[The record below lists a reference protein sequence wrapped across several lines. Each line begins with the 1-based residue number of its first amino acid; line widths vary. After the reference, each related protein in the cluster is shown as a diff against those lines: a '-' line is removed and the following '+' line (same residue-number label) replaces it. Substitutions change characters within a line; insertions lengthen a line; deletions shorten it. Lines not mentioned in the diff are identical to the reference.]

1 MTHDGGDGMLGRG
14 GKALRAWLGATA
26 LYASALGAATLC
38 ASALGA
44 TAQAAQ
50 AGPRAEVIH
59 WWTTGGE
66 SAAVDEVARAY
77 RRAGGEWVSTAIAG
91 GDQARAVTINRILGG
106 DPPTAAQFTTSKQFL
121 DIIEEGLLGT
131 VDDLARREDW
141 DNQLPAPIL
150 DVIKVRGHY
159 YAVPLNVHM
168 QTWIWYSKT
177 AFARAGIRREPRSVD
192 ELFAALDKLKAA
204 GLIPLAHGGQ
214 SWQET
219 VLFSLMLAEV
229 GGRDLYL
236 RVLRDRD
243 QDAIR
248 SAEFRR
254 VLLAFK
260 RLRGYV
266 DAAAPGRNWNDA
278 TALVIAGRAGLQV
291 MGDWAKG
298 EFLTAGQVAG
308 RDYGCIAGLTPHS
321 PYLVQGDVFV
331 FPRTSDPG
339 TLRAQRMLAQVADAP
354 AVQLAFNRLKGSIP
368 VRRDADAAG
377 FDACAQQGMAAMRDR
392 DRPLG
397 ITEVYLTPDQNG
409 AMQDVLTSYWNTA
422 MPVERAQNSIA
433 SALRY

>member
-1 MTHDGGDGMLGRG
+1 MVGTGR
-14 GKALRAWLGATA
+14 KALCAW
-26 LYASALGAATLC
+26 LC
-38 ASALGA
+38 ASAW
-44 TAQAAQ
+44 AAQ

-91 GDQARAVTINRILGG
+91 GDQARAVTVNRILGG
-106 DPPTAAQFTTSKQFL
+106 DPPTAAQFNTSKQFL

-131 VDDLARREDW
+131 VDDLARSEHW
-141 DNQLPAPIL
+141 DDVLPAPIV

-168 QTWIWYSKT
+168 QTWIWYSKA
-177 AFARAGIRREPRSVD
+177 AFRKAGIRHEPRNVD
-192 ELFAALDKLKAA
+192 ELFAALDRLKAA

-236 RVLRDRD
+236 RVVRDRD

-248 SAEFRR
+248 SDAFRR
-254 VLLAFK
+254 VLLSFK

-266 DAAAPGRNWNDA
+266 DTAAPGRNWNDA
-278 TALVIAGRAGLQV
+278 TALVIGGRAGMQV

-298 EFLTAGQVAG
+298 EFLAAGQKPG
-308 RDYGCIAGLTPHS
+308 RDYGCMAGLTSHS
-321 PYLVQGDVFV
+321 PYLIQGDVFV
-331 FPRTSDPG
+331 FPRTNDPA
-339 TLRAQRMLAQVADAP
+339 TLRAQRLLAGVADTP

-368 VRRDADAAG
+368 VRSDADG
-377 FDACAQQGMAAMRDR
+377 STLDACAQQGMAALRDR
-392 DRPLG
+392 ERPLG
-397 ITEVYLTPDQNG
+397 VTEVYLTPDQNG
-409 AMQDVLTSYWNTA
+409 ALQDVLTAYWNTA

>member
-1 MTHDGGDGMLGRG
+1 MVGTGR
-14 GKALRAWLGATA
+14 KALCAW
-26 LYASALGAATLC
+26 LC
-38 ASALGA
+38 ASALGLPA
-44 TAQAAQ
+44 AQAAQ

-91 GDQARAVTINRILGG
+91 GDQARAITVNRILGG
-106 DPPTAAQFTTSKQFL
+106 DPPTAAQFNTSKQFL

-141 DNQLPAPIL
+141 DSVLPAPIV

-168 QTWIWYSKT
+168 QTWIWYSKA
-177 AFARAGIRREPRSVD
+177 AFQKAGIRREPRSVD
-192 ELFAALDKLKAA
+192 ELFAALDRLKAA

-214 SWQET
+214 SWQEM

-243 QDAIR
+243 QEAIR
-248 SAEFRR
+248 SPAFLR
-254 VLLAFK
+254 VLHAFK

-266 DAAAPGRNWNDA
+266 DPAAPGRNWNDA

-298 EFLTAGQVAG
+298 EFLAAGQAPG
-308 RDYGCIAGLTPHS
+308 RDYGCLAGLTPTS
-321 PYLVQGDVFV
+321 PYLIQGDVFV
-331 FPRTSDPG
+331 FPRTSDPA
-339 TLRAQRMLAQVADAP
+339 TLRAQKLLAQVADTP

-368 VRRDADAAG
+368 VRRDADGAG
-377 FDACAQQGMAAMRDR
+377 LDACARKGMAALRDR
-392 DRPLG
+392 ERPLG
-397 ITEVYLTPDQNG
+397 VTEVYLTPDQNG
-409 AMQDVLTSYWNTA
+409 ALQDVITAYWNTA
-422 MPVERAQNSIA
+422 MSAGRAQGSIA